1 MIAMIGRIENGWRN
15 HMKDIVYFEL
25 NNWMRGIDYPNEEP
39 FITWLRNDLQICFNN
54 EDWIEK
60 NKLCVVK
67 TLIDMSQ
74 NFCVT
79 ATKEWVENNCPKL
92 LTEYKQFLRY
102 PDENGYV
109 YGQYGDEFMEYSE
122 DNIGIR
128 WSDYYDE
135 Q

>member
-25 NNWMRGIDYPNEEP
+25 NNWMRGKDYPNEEP
-39 FITWLRNDLQICFNN
+39 FITWLRNDLQIYFNN

-92 LTEYKQFLRY
+92 LTEYEQFLRY
-102 PDENGYV
+102 PDEDGYV
-109 YGQYGDEFMEYSE
+109 YGQCGDEFMEYSE

-128 WSDYYDE
+128 WSDYDDE
-135 Q
+135 